1 MTFIDLHKP
10 SNNCR
15 NFFVKNIFEK
25 FPISLNLTH
34 FYKANSREN
43 NSYSLNDVKM
53 NSKLHYL
60 RFVNLTCSCE
70 KFICR
75 VFSQL
80 NQVEKKCLFQLF
92 KVYFILFV
100 HIRMKKVFSSSFS
113 KKIIFFPLEEA
124 KKFQQI
130 VIQKV

>member
-34 FYKANSREN
+34 FYKANREN

-60 RFVNLTCSCE
+60 RFVNLACNCGKIYLSGFFTTES
-70 KFICR
+70 
-75 VFSQL
+75 SG
-80 NQVEKKCLFQLF
+80 KKCLFQLF

>member
-60 RFVNLTCSCE
+60 RFVNLACSCE
-70 KFICR
+70 KIYLSGF
-75 VFSQL
+75 FTTESSG
-80 NQVEKKCLFQLF
+80 KKCLFQLF